1 MMYSQEELKQCLECK
16 WRLKQVKYYLGIL
29 GFSFAVGMIFALVVF
44 VVNIDKFENI
54 GTVAG
59 ICFLTA
65 AVFVLT
71 IFLTLLP
78 FIIYSF
84 NDYKK
89 IIKLSQNASFYKVI
103 LDHPNTSFYYRGH
116 IYYTVRFM
124 TEDMKS
130 FSSDTKPMWSD
141 FFLSFPMSEYN
152 NKEVEILYNEE
163 EDRVI
168 VLGLKDWQKK
178 IGQ

>member
-1 MMYSQEELKQCLECK
+1 MYSQVELKHCLECR
-16 WRLKQVKYYLGIL
+16 WRIKQVKYYCGIL
-29 GFSFAVGMIFALVVF
+29 GFLFALSMIFALIAF
-44 VVNIDKFENI
+44 VVNIDKVEQT

-65 AVFVLT
+65 T
-71 IFLTLLP
+71 IFIVTIFCTLLP

-89 IIKLSQNASFYKVI
+89 ILRLSQNSSLYKVI
-103 LDHPNTSFYYRGH
+103 LDHPNTSFSYRGH
-116 IYYTVRFM
+116 VYYTVRFM

-130 FSSDTKPMWSD
+130 ISSDTKAMWSD
-141 FFLSFPMSEYN
+141 FFLAFPMSEYN

-163 EDRVI
+163 YDRVI

-178 IGQ
+178 IDRK

>member
-1 MMYSQEELKQCLECK
+1 MYSQEELKQCLECR
-16 WRLKQVKYYLGIL
+16 WRLKQVKYYLGI
-29 GFSFAVGMIFALVVF
+29 FSFLFALSMIFALIVF
-44 VVNIDKFENI
+44 AININKFENV

-65 AVFVLT
+65 GIFVVI
-71 IFLTLLP
+71 IFCTLLP

-89 IIKLSQNASFYKVI
+89 ILKLSQTASFYKVI
-103 LDHPNTSFYYRGH
+103 LDHPNTSFYYTGH
-116 IYYTVRFM
+116 IYYTVKFM

-130 FSSDTKPMWSD
+130 ISSDTKPMWSD

-152 NKEVEILYNEE
+152 NKEVEILWFK
-163 EDRVI
+163 
-168 VLGLKDWQKK
+168 GLAKK
-178 IGQ
+178 S